1 MPIPLLPRL
10 NEENKITLTKRGTW
24 RNDSQTTLGNLVTD
38 LKVTTN
44 ESSNIT
50 SIPDLW
56 ARPMMYEMVLFN
68 ENHHLH
74 KKYVAEW
81 RGIMAM
87 LAFREMRNLKN
98 IGKEEIVFSDV
109 NKISNNA
116 PSFLKV
122 VSALLSEEYK
132 SYKDETSAE
141 DYKIQLLTF
150 DEQPLALIWPT
161 ILICPSVG
169 LERYYTSNISWW
181 NENGITDPISCLNE
195 QEKALLKQWLEGIK
209 ENIPDDKENN
219 IS

>member
-1 MPIPLLPRL
+1 MNLPILL
-10 NEENKITLTKRGTW
+10 
-24 RNDSQTTLGNLVTD
+24 
-38 LKVTTN
+38 
-44 ESSNIT
+44 
-50 SIPDLW
+50 IPDLW

-150 DEQPLALIWPT
+150 
-161 ILICPSVG
+161 
-169 LERYYTSNISWW
+169 
-181 NENGITDPISCLNE
+181 
-195 QEKALLKQWLEGIK
+195 
-209 ENIPDDKENN
+209 
-219 IS
+219 